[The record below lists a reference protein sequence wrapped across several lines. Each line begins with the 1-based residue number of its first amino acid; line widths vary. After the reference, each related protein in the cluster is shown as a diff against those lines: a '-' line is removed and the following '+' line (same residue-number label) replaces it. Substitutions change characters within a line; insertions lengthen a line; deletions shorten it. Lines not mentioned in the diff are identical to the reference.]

1 MFGVNVSYSASF
13 AAGMASF
20 FSPCILPRIPAYCTF
35 ITGYSLDELT
45 GDDTRKIRYKVFTS
59 TLSFVLGFSL
69 VFILLG
75 ATASF
80 LGALIYQHQ
89 NILRIGGGVVIIIL
103 GLHLSGLFRI
113 KYLDVEKRLHLK
125 SKPVHFLGA
134 FIVGMAFAAGWSPC
148 VGPFLGS
155 ILTLAAGQ
163 DTVSRGIILLAIY
176 SLGLAIPFLVISL
189 FVHLVLRLVRRG
201 VKVMRYINAGA
212 GILLVVVGVLLL
224 TNQINFIN

>member
-20 FSPCILPRIPAYCTF
+20 FSPCILPLIPAYFTF